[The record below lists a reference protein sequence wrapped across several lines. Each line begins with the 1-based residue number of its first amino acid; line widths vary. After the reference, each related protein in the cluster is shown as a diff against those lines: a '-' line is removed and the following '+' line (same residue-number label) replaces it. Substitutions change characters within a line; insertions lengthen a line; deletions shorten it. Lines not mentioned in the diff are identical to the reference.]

1 MYDALQ
7 QLRVASPSR
16 NEWHQNV
23 QFVQVWRQVAIQFV
37 VVNGGSDGCP
47 KEVKIYMALVRTVI

>member
-7 QLRVASPSR
+7 QLRVASPSE
-16 NEWHQNV
+16 NEWQQNV
-23 QFVQVWRQVAIQFV
+23 QFVQVWRQKGIQVV

-47 KEVKIYMALVRTVI
+47 KVVKIYMTLVRTVI